1 MPQLKAD
8 MTYTDFFKAR
18 TELVKALA
26 DSARSY
32 IQISSAGLA
41 LPLLFSRAL
50 LPERAAKSGSYAMG
64 VPWSLVAACAF
75 FLVAIVCGLFY
86 QWLIVRRLWDKL
98 HRDHITA
105 EYAAEW
111 GVARSAFVPKFE
123 WLDRSW
129 LYGGM
134 VCSFIVGA
142 ALLVWFAWTVLA
154 MNW

>member
-1 MPQLKAD
+1 MPQLTAD

-32 IQISSAGLA
+32 IQISSAALA

-50 LPERAAKSGSYAMG
+50 LAEGAGKSGFYALG
-64 VPWSLVAACAF
+64 TTWSLVAACAF

-111 GVARSAFVPKFE
+111 GVAKSTFAPKFE

-134 VCSFIVGA
+134 VCSFMVGA

>member
-1 MPQLKAD
+1 M
-8 MTYTDFFKAR
+8 
-18 TELVKALA
+18 
-26 DSARSY
+26 SY
-32 IQISSAGLA
+32 IQISSAALA

-50 LPERAAKSGSYAMG
+50 LAEGAGKSGFYALG
-64 VPWSLVAACAF
+64 TTWSLVAACAF

-111 GVARSAFVPKFE
+111 GVAQSAFAPKLE
-123 WLDRSW
+123 WLDRSC

-142 ALLVWFAWTVLA
+142 ALLVVFAWSVLA
-154 MNW
+154 MS

>member
-1 MPQLKAD
+1 

-32 IQISSAGLA
+32 IQISSAALA

-50 LPERAAKSGSYAMG
+50 LAEGAGKSGFYALG
-64 VPWSLVAACAF
+64 TTWSLVAACAF

-98 HRDHITA
+98 HRDHISA

-111 GVARSAFVPKFE
+111 GVAQSAFAPKLE

-129 LYGGM
+129 PYGGM
-134 VCSFIVGA
+134 VGSFIIGA
-142 ALLVWFAWTVLA
+142 ALLVWFAWTVLVLD
-154 MNW
+154 

>member
-1 MPQLKAD
+1 MPHLEAD

-26 DSARSY
+26 DNARSY
-32 IQISSAGLA
+32 IQISSAALA

-50 LPERAAKSGSYAMG
+50 LVGGAAKSGPYAMG

-105 EYAAEW
+105 DYAAEW
-111 GVARSAFVPKFE
+111 GVAQSAFVPKVE
-123 WLDRSW
+123 WLDRFW

-142 ALLVWFAWTVLA
+142 TLLAWFAWAVLA
-154 MNW
+154 MS

>member
-1 MPQLKAD
+1 MPQLEAD

-32 IQISSAGLA
+32 IQISSAALA

-50 LPERAAKSGSYAMG
+50 LAGGAAKSGSYAMG

-105 EYAAEW
+105 DYAAEW
-111 GVARSAFVPKFE
+111 GVAQSAFVPKFE

-142 ALLVWFAWTVLA
+142 TLLVWFAWTVLA
-154 MNW
+154 MS

>member
-1 MPQLKAD
+1 M
-8 MTYTDFFKAR
+8 
-18 TELVKALA
+18 KALA

-32 IQISSAGLA
+32 IQISSAALA

-50 LPERAAKSGSYAMG
+50 LAEGAGKSGFYALG
-64 VPWSLVAACAF
+64 TTWSLVAACAF

-98 HRDHITA
+98 HRDHISA

-111 GVARSAFVPKFE
+111 GVAQSAFAPKLE

-134 VCSFIVGA
+134 VGSFIVGA
-142 ALLVWFAWTVLA
+142 ALLVLFAWTVLA
-154 MNW
+154 MS

>member
-1 MPQLKAD
+1 MPQIKAD
-8 MTYTDFFKAR
+8 MSYTDFFNAR

-32 IQISSAGLA
+32 IQISSAALA

-50 LPERAAKSGSYAMG
+50 LAEPAAKSGSYPMV
-64 VPWSLVAACAF
+64 VPWSLLAACSF
-75 FLVAIVCGLFY
+75 FLIAIVCGLFY

-98 HRDHITA
+98 HRDHISA

-111 GVARSAFVPKFE
+111 GVAQSAFAPKLE

-134 VCSFIVGA
+134 VGSFIVGA
-142 ALLVWFAWTVLA
+142 ALLVWFAWTVLVLE
-154 MNW
+154 

>member
-32 IQISSAGLA
+32 IQISSAALA
-41 LPLLFSRAL
+41 LPLLFARAL
-50 LPERAAKSGSYAMG
+50 LPERAAKSGSYAVG
-64 VPWSLVAACAF
+64 ALWSLVAACAF
-75 FLVAIVCGLFY
+75 FLVAIVCGLLY

-134 VCSFIVGA
+134 VCSFIAGA
-142 ALLVWFAWTVLA
+142 ALLVVFAWTALLYP
-154 MNW
+154 

>member
-26 DSARSY
+26 DGARSY
-32 IQISSAGLA
+32 IQISSAALA

-50 LPERAAKSGSYAMG
+50 LAGGAAKSGPYAMG

-86 QWLIVRRLWDKL
+86 QWLTVRLLWDKL

-111 GVARSAFVPKFE
+111 GVAQSAFMPKFE

-142 ALLVWFAWTVLA
+142 TLLVWFAWSLLA
-154 MNW
+154 R

>member
-18 TELVKALA
+18 VELVKALA
-26 DSARSY
+26 DSTRSY
-32 IQISSAGLA
+32 IQISSAALA
-41 LPLLFSRAL
+41 LPLLFSRAV
-50 LPERAAKSGSYAMG
+50 LPEHAARSGAYAMG

-75 FLVAIVCGLFY
+75 FLIAIVCGLFY

-98 HRDHITA
+98 HRDHISA
-105 EYAAEW
+105 DFAAEW
-111 GVARSAFVPKFE
+111 GVARSAFAPKFE

-154 MNW
+154 MS

>member
-32 IQISSAGLA
+32 IQISSAALA

-50 LPERAAKSGSYAMG
+50 LAGGAARSGSYATG
-64 VPWSLVAACAF
+64 VPWSLLAACAF

-111 GVARSAFVPKFE
+111 GVAKPE

-134 VCSFIVGA
+134 VCSFVVGA

-154 MNW
+154 MT